1 MRLLISLCFLL
12 LVGCEQATQ
21 PRLRIL
27 LDWWPNPVHVPLYV
41 GMKGGFFVEEGLEIE
56 VISTPEPPQAL
67 LFLLSGRADIVIH
80 SAPNTLQALGRCPHL
95 RLLGTLIDQPLRALM
110 FLDDSPIREAHDL
123 HDKILGGNPEGLLTA
138 YVRSIMNSHGVQ
150 FREVRKLSWDSP
162 TALLT
167 GAVDVIA
174 GVYWNIEPAQLN
186 SVGIKTRCFSIEEF
200 GVPAYDELVFLTTKE
215 LIEDRPH
222 LSMKFRRALQ
232 NCLNWCREHPQ
243 EAFEIY
249 ASQLPNKSSRTLEWE
264 RSAWKATFPLLA
276 FSQQPNKEKWK
287 NLASW
292 MDAHQLSKHCIDLN
306 RFLEEFN

>member
-1 MRLLISLCFLL
+1 MRLLISLFLIL
-12 LVGCEQATQ
+12 FLGCEQASQ

-41 GMKGGFFVEEGLEIE
+41 GMKEGFFDEQGLEIE

-67 LFLLSGRADIVIH
+67 LFLLSGRADIVMH

-150 FREVRKLSWDSP
+150 FREVRKLSWDAP

-174 GVYWNIEPAQLN
+174 GVYWNIEPAQLR
-186 SVGIKTRCFSIEEF
+186 SVGVQTRCFSIEQF
-200 GVPAYDELVFLTTKE
+200 GVPAYDELVFLTTQE
-215 LIEDRPH
+215 LLEDRPE
-222 LSMKFRRALQ
+222 LSSRFRIGLQ
-232 NCLNWCREHPQ
+232 RCLDWCRLNPEK
-243 EAFEIY
+243 AFAIY
-249 ASQLPNKSSRTLEWE
+249 ASQLANKSSRTLEWE
-264 RSAWKATFPLLA
+264 RLAWQETYPLLA
-276 FSQQPNKEKWK
+276 ESQAANREKWK
-287 NLASW
+287 NLAVW
-292 MDAHQLSKHCIDLN
+292 MDAHQLSKHRPDLEAFFAGF
-306 RFLEEFN
+306 R